1 MDQPRSFAI
10 AGKLYLH
17 DRLMITAIVLF
28 QLYFTDQYGFLIT
41 FERLY
46 FKGRKCLQYNEET
59 SWDVNLDEGEISF
72 LSWQMPSGGEKSYL

>member
-17 DRLMITAIVLF
+17 DRLMITAVALF

-46 FKGRKCLQYNEET
+46 FKGRKCLQYNE
-59 SWDVNLDEGEISF
+59 
-72 LSWQMPSGGEKSYL
+72 